1 MFKKILLIILCLLTI
16 PAYPQVLDRDDN
28 LVQGNILTTKPIES
42 NKEKQIIKIAIILP
56 LSGTNEGTGKRLKKS
71 IPIIQD
77 LNENFKY
84 DAYFGLKY
92 KFDVSV
98 YDDGCDAKKAET
110 IAQNIVDKKDI
121 LFVIG
126 HFCSAASLA
135 AAPIY
140 EKAGI
145 IQITPFSTEAS
156 LTQKGY
162 DTLFR
167 LAGRNDRYGEVAADW
182 LNEFRNRYK
191 LATIYSDDVYGK
203 SLVKSVII
211 GLDLRKKTSNQFQ
224 DNYYKTP
231 YNLKDYQNN
240 IPKLVDTLIKDNV
253 KLIYFG
259 GYYTE
264 LIKIIKE
271 VKRRNA
277 KILFFAGD
285 SIQNYDFWLQSGG
298 QGENVIFTLTKD
310 VTRDISQ
317 RELNEIKRTSD
328 FNKLKRDQGL
338 EEAIRVYGIQ
348 SSRSIFVR
356 NRVYKDRARFIKTY
370 FEKFH
375 EFPDLYM
382 SHLYAVFEIIKDIIT
397 AEELKDIF
405 MNLEEKNLFNSYQ
418 LGQDISSYMKDK
430 GYNSAD
436 ENIGFRTI
444 LGTINFSI
452 SGEWVN
458 AEYVIYRWVDKKQE
472 RNWLTDKENYKF
484 IGSEGDFVR
493 LF

>member
-1 MFKKILLIILCLLTI
+1 M
-16 PAYPQVLDRDDN
+16 
-28 LVQGNILTTKPIES
+28 
-42 NKEKQIIKIAIILP
+42 
-56 LSGTNEGTGKRLKKS
+56 
-71 IPIIQD
+71 
-77 LNENFKY
+77 
-84 DAYFGLKY
+84 
-92 KFDVSV
+92 
-98 YDDGCDAKKAET
+98 
-110 IAQNIVDKKDI
+110 
-121 LFVIG
+121 IG